1 MPRAIINIV
10 FYIPE
15 ISSSPLKKASNAVF
29 IDILIEKFTQKIGYE
44 ATLADMAYQCKVF
57 ECVGLKFKFKG
68 YNDKLANF
76 ITLFYETLQ
85 EIRTSGFEEYLI
97 DNAIEKKLKM
107 YTNLNVEIDQR
118 TTNNRFLLLL

>member
-1 MPRAIINIV
+1 MQDQVYSMPRAIINII

-15 ISSSPLKKASNAVF
+15 ISSTPLKRASNAVF

-68 YNDKLANF
+68 YNDKLAHF
-76 ITLFYETLQ
+76 VKLFYKTLQ
-85 EIRTSGFEEYLI
+85 ELREKGISSEEEFLI

-107 YTNLNVEIDQR
+107 YTNLNVEID
-118 TTNNRFLLLL
+118 